1 MMSVQEKME
10 NARRAKR
17 EARQNATH
25 GAYNRTSSG
34 ATDANGRE
42 ITQGMWVKARR
53 VKPHQG
59 AWENIPVRQWEKKSI
74 EEKRAYNVM
83 YSNEHGNIN
92 SLRNHPAARR
102 EAPIRVHRTLS

>member
-1 MMSVQEKME
+1 MLSAQEKLE
-10 NARRAKR
+10 NARRKNR
-17 EARQNATH
+17 ERKNT
-25 GAYNRTSSG
+25 GADRASNRPTRG
-34 ATDANGRE
+34 ATDADGRE

-53 VKPHQG
+53 IKPPQG
-59 AWENIPVRQWEKKSI
+59 SWENIPVRTWEQKSI

-102 EAPIRVHRTLS
+102 AAPIRVHRTLS